1 MKKQRVVA
9 AIDFGTHGTG
19 FAWTTIDERHKDPKR
34 RQVWFRT
41 RWPNHPTPYPK
52 NLSALLLTRD
62 GELVAWGY
70 EARRKWAAISARGEA
85 RNFEYHLGFKMSLST
100 EEKSEEK
107 EIAGGRLG
115 YEKSKKL
122 ATVFLEKMRSTAME
136 EISKSGY
143 SSDEVRWCL
152 TVPAI
157 WDDYQK
163 QLMWEAA
170 VAAGLPDDEKRLQLV
185 IEPEA
190 AAYHARVSGVR
201 TINASGRRASLMTKG
216 SRFLV
221 ADCGGGTVDVTA
233 YKTDAHNR
241 LEEIGRECGGKFGS
255 EYVNQA
261 FLEKILAE
269 RMGSY
274 DVVDRIGTQSPSA
287 VMDLLDSWEK
297 EKVSITKLEEDNI
310 YLPIPA
316 AFDRLLD
323 EDTRKVLSKKQ
334 NGVVDFLVVTADEA
348 REVFEAVIPG
358 ILSLVDRQLD
368 EMRAQR
374 RNAPGKELVILVG
387 GFGNSPYLQ
396 ERLQEHLTGRADVLI
411 PPDPQVAVLLGAVH
425 YSYDPQ
431 TKSRRTKYTYG
442 CEIAQPFREGI
453 DPAKY
458 LITLPNGERR
468 CGNRFSRYVQVG
480 QSVPVDELVTQT
492 FHPLYEDQKEVEFRI
507 YRSASKNPFYV
518 TDAGC
523 ELIGRLTI
531 DLAGAMELPRAK
543 RSIRCS
549 FVFGEVQM
557 KVMAVV
563 VKTGEVVTANL
574 DFTPVD

>member
-1 MKKQRVVA
+1 MKKQRVIA

-19 FAWTTIDERHKDPKR
+19 FAWTTIDDRHKDPKR

-52 NLSALLLTRD
+52 NLSAILLSRD

-70 EARRKWAAISARGEA
+70 EARRKWAAISARGDA
-85 RNFEYHLGFKMSLST
+85 SDYDFHLGFKMSLSMDAKP
-100 EEKSEEK
+100 ESEE
-107 EIAGGRLG
+107 ITGGRLG
-115 YEKSKKL
+115 YDKSKKL
-122 ATVFLEKMRSTAME
+122 ATIFLDKMRSTAME

-170 VAAGLPDDEKRLQLV
+170 VAAGLPDDERRLQLV

-201 TINASGRRASLMTKG
+201 TINASGRRASLMSKG

-221 ADCGGGTVDVTA
+221 ADCGGGTVDITA
-233 YKTDAHNR
+233 YKTDSRNR

-261 FLEKILAE
+261 FLERVLAK
-269 RMGSY
+269 RLGSY
-274 DVVDRIGTQSPSA
+274 DVVDKIGMQSPA
-287 VMDLLDSWEK
+287 AIIDLMDSWEK
-297 EKVSITKLEEDNI
+297 AKVSITKLEDDDI

-316 AFDRLLD
+316 ALDRLLD
-323 EDTRKVLSKKQ
+323 SDARDNLVKSQ
-334 NGVVDFLVVTADEA
+334 DGIVDFLVVTAQEA
-348 REVFEAVIPG
+348 REVFEAVVPG
-358 ILSLVDRQLD
+358 ILGLVDKQLD
-368 EMRAQR
+368 EMRLQR
-374 RNAPGKELVILVG
+374 RNSPGKELVILVG

-396 ERLQEHLTGRADVLI
+396 ERLQEHLDGRADVLV

-425 YSYDPQ
+425 YTYDPQ

-442 CEIAQPFREGI
+442 CAANDTFREGI
-453 DPAKY
+453 DPADH
-458 LITLPNGERR
+458 LIVLPDGERR
-468 CGNRFSRYVQVG
+468 CNNRFSRYVQVG
-480 QSVPVDELVTQT
+480 QSVPVDELVTHT
-492 FHPLYEDQKEVEFRI
+492 FYPLYEDQKQIEFKI
-507 YRSASKNPFYV
+507 YSSPGKYPTYV
-518 TDAGC
+518 TEEGC
-523 ELIGRLTI
+523 RLIGKLTV
-531 DLAGAMELPRAK
+531 DLSDAMKLPRDQRAV
-543 RSIRCS
+543 RLS
-549 FVFGEVQM
+549 FVFGEVKM

-563 VKTGEVVTANL
+563 AKTGKFATTNL
-574 DFTPVD
+574 DFTPLN

>member
-1 MKKQRVVA
+1 MKKQRVIA

-19 FAWTTIDERHKDPKR
+19 FAWTTIDDRHKDPKR

-52 NLSALLLTRD
+52 NLSALLLSRE

-70 EARRKWAAISARGEA
+70 EARRKWAAISARGESDKYD
-85 RNFEYHLGFKMSLST
+85 FHLGFKMSLST
-100 EEKSEEK
+100 DEKPESEE
-107 EIAGGRLG
+107 ISGGRLG
-115 YEKSKKL
+115 YEKSKTL
-122 ATVFLEKMRSTAME
+122 ATIFLEKMRSTAME

-157 WDDYQK
+157 WDEYQK

-170 VAAGLPDDEKRLQLV
+170 VDAGLPDDEKRLQLV

-201 TINASGRRASLMTKG
+201 TINTSGRRASLMSKG

-221 ADCGGGTVDVTA
+221 ADCGGGTVDITA
-233 YKTDAHNR
+233 YKTDAQNR

-261 FLEKILAE
+261 FLEQILAK
-269 RMGSY
+269 RLGSY
-274 DVVDRIGTQSPSA
+274 DVVDQIGTQSPAS
-287 VMDLLDSWEK
+287 VIDLLDSWEK
-297 EKVSITKLEEDNI
+297 AKVSITKLEDDDI

-316 AFDRLLD
+316 ALDRLLD
-323 EDTRKVLSKKQ
+323 EAARESLSKSQ
-334 NGVVDFLVVTADEA
+334 DGIVDFLVVTADEA
-348 REVFEAVIPG
+348 REVFETVIPG
-358 ILSLVDRQLD
+358 ILSLVDKQLD
-368 EMRAQR
+368 EMRVQR

-396 ERLQEHLTGRADVLI
+396 ERLQEHLEGRADVLV

-425 YSYDPQ
+425 YTYDPQ

-442 CEIAQPFREGI
+442 CAAASEFRKGI
-453 DPAKY
+453 DPEDY
-458 LITLPNGERR
+458 LITLPDGTRH
-468 CGNRFSRYVQVG
+468 CDNRFSRYVQVG
-480 QSVPVDELVTQT
+480 QSIPVDELVTHT
-492 FHPLYEDQKEVEFRI
+492 FYPLCEDQKQVRFNI
-507 YRSASKNPFYV
+507 YSSTVKSPTYV
-518 TDAGC
+518 TDPGC
-523 ELIGRLTI
+523 KLIGKLTV
-531 DLAGAMELPRAK
+531 DLSGAMELRRSERAV
-543 RSIRCS
+543 RLS

-563 VKTGEVVTANL
+563 AKTGQFVTANL
-574 DFTPVD
+574 DFTPAN

>member
-1 MKKQRVVA
+1 MKKQRIIA

-52 NLSALLLTRD
+52 NLSALLLSRD

-70 EARRKWAAISARGEA
+70 EARRRWAALSARGESGDYD
-85 RNFEYHLGFKMSLST
+85 FHLGFKMSLST
-100 EEKSEEK
+100 DEKPESEE
-107 EIAGGRLG
+107 ISGGRLG

-122 ATVFLEKMRSTAME
+122 VTIFLQKMHSTAME

-157 WDDYQK
+157 WDEYQK
-163 QLMWEAA
+163 QLMREAA
-170 VAAGLPDDEKRLQLV
+170 VAAGFPDDEKRLQLV

-201 TINASGRRASLMTKG
+201 TINTSGRRPSLMSRG

-221 ADCGGGTVDVTA
+221 ADCGGGTVDITA
-233 YKTDAHNR
+233 YKTDARNR

-261 FLEKILAE
+261 FLERILAK
-269 RMGSY
+269 RLGSY
-274 DVVDRIGTQSPSA
+274 DVVDQIGTHSPAS
-287 VMDLLDSWEK
+287 VIDLLDSWEK
-297 EKVSITKLEEDNI
+297 AKVSITKLDDDAI

-316 AFDRLLD
+316 ALDRLLD
-323 EDTRKVLSKKQ
+323 GTARESLSKSQ
-334 NGVVDFLVVTADEA
+334 DGIVDFLVVTAEEA
-348 REVFEAVIPG
+348 RDIFETVVPG
-358 ILSLVDRQLD
+358 ILSLVDKQLD
-368 EMRAQR
+368 EMRVQR

-396 ERLQEHLTGRADVLI
+396 ERLQEHLEGRADVLV
-411 PPDPQVAVLLGAVH
+411 PPDPEVAVLLGAVH
-425 YSYDPQ
+425 YTYDPQ

-442 CEIAQPFREGI
+442 CKTAGAFRDGI
-453 DPAKY
+453 DPADY

-468 CGNRFSRYVQVG
+468 CNNLFSRYVQVG
-480 QSVPVDELVTQT
+480 QSVPVDELVTHT
-492 FHPLYEDQKEVEFRI
+492 FYPLYEDQKQVAFDI
-507 YRSASKNPFYV
+507 YSSTSKNPTYV
-518 TDAGC
+518 TDTGC
-523 ELIGRLTI
+523 NLIGKLTV
-531 DLAGAMELPRAK
+531 DLSDAMDLPRSERAV
-543 RSIRCS
+543 RLS
-549 FVFGEVQM
+549 FVFGEVQI

-563 VKTGEVVTANL
+563 AKTGKLVTAHL
-574 DFTPVD
+574 DFTPVT